1 MRRTRTCLPS
11 HPGPTPCQVGFWY
24 GAYARTNEAR
34 GGGGGGYAAAVGS
47 GSAAVGGTRDD
58 GPYRLFRAGVESLA
72 ALACGARGDILR
84 GWPRLVWREATPQ
97 HFAGGEYTEHTH
109 AQRDGP
115 PTRCAPLERGAARRA
130 YDRLAAPL
138 LDAVERQRGGAHG
151 GGAHGGGAR
160 CGGEPPWRVLP
171 AFWPLVSRHVDHPGL
186 TPGPQAGRPQ
196 AGRPHR
202 ADCTHWRGCSAAMGY
217 LNELL
222 LDALARMPQPL
233 AHAHGP

>member
-1 MRRTRTCLPS
+1 M
-11 HPGPTPCQVGFWY
+11 GFWY
-24 GAYARTNEAR
+24 GAYARTDEAR
-34 GGGGGGYAAAVGS
+34 GGGGGGGAP
-47 GSAAVGGTRDD
+47 AVGGGTNEAHDD

-72 ALACGARGDILR
+72 ALACSARGDSR

-97 HFAGGEYTEHTH
+97 HFAGGEYTEHTR

-115 PTRCAPLERGAARRA
+115 PTRCVPLERGAARRA

-138 LDAVERQRGGAHG
+138 LDAVERQRGGALG
-151 GGAHGGGAR
+151 GGVR

-186 TPGPQAGRPQ
+186 APGPHAGRP
-196 AGRPHR
+196 PR
-202 ADCTHWRGCSAAMGY
+202 ADCTHWKGCSAAMGY

-233 AHAHGP
+233 AHAQDA

>member
-1 MRRTRTCLPS
+1 M
-11 HPGPTPCQVGFWY
+11 GFWY

-34 GGGGGGYAAAVGS
+34 GGGGGGGAAAVGD
-47 GSAAVGGTRDD
+47 GSAAVGGAHDD
-58 GPYRLFRAGVESLA
+58 GPYRLFRIGVESLA
-72 ALACGARGDILR
+72 ALACGVRGDISR

-97 HFAGGEYTEHTH
+97 HFAGGEYTGHTH

-115 PTRCAPLERGAARRA
+115 PTRCVPLERGAALRA

-138 LDAVERQRGGAHG
+138 LNAVERQRGGAHG
-151 GGAHGGGAR
+151 GGVR

-186 TPGPQAGRPQ
+186 TPGPQAGRP
-196 AGRPHR
+196 RR
-202 ADCTHWRGCSAAMGY
+202 ADCTHWRECSAAMGY

-233 AHAHGP
+233 AHAHGAVHSPQTAVGKIPHRIRSNTVFL